1 MDAAALRRWHARLF
15 TPAQSIVYVV
25 GDLGREQALARVR
38 AHFGDWPAAP
48 GLELG
53 TPPPAETP
61 PARRVVLIDRPDQQ
75 QASLLLGHEG
85 ISRRDPDR
93 VAADLMNDIL
103 GSGGFLSRLM
113 TKVRAEEGLAYG
125 VGSAF
130 SMRWYPG
137 PFVVSTSTRVAEA
150 GRVVEM
156 LLAEIGGMRDEPPTD
171 SELRQAK
178 SYSAGSFV
186 LGLET
191 PAAIAGSLV
200 DLDVYGLPPDSLD
213 TYRSRLAAVSREDLA
228 RESTRRLHP
237 ERMAIVAVG
246 PAATLRPLLERFGTV
261 ELAEP

>member
-1 MDAAALRRWHARLF
+1 
-15 TPAQSIVYVV
+15 
-25 GDLGREQALARVR
+25 
-38 AHFGDWPAAP
+38 
-48 GLELG
+48 
-53 TPPPAETP
+53 
-61 PARRVVLIDRPDQQ
+61 
-75 QASLLLGHEG
+75 
-85 ISRRDPDR
+85 
-93 VAADLMNDIL
+93 
-103 GSGGFLSRLM
+103 
-113 TKVRAEEGLAYG
+113 
-125 VGSAF
+125 
-130 SMRWYPG
+130 MRWYPG
-137 PFVVSTSTRVAEA
+137 PFVVSTSTRVDEA

-171 SELRQAK
+171 AELRQAK